1 MLSRAGTP
9 VSLDLSLD
17 KVKLKHHKTNLRKL
31 SFTQAS
37 YLHNNVFPSMSE
49 IRNSKIP
56 STRDIIDGRINSL
69 SESLKRNPFEKNRK
83 TGTVSSVQYAEI
95 RNFD

>member
-9 VSLDLSLD
+9 VSLSLSLD
-17 KVKLKHHKTNLRKL
+17 KVKLKHLKDQFTEAQ
-31 SFTQAS
+31 FTQTS
-37 YLHNNVFPSMSE
+37 YLQNKVILSMSE

-56 STRDIIDGRINSL
+56 SSRDIIDGRINSL

-83 TGTVSSVQYAEI
+83 TGTV
-95 RNFD
+95 

>member
-1 MLSRAGTP
+1 M
-9 VSLDLSLD
+9 SLNLSLD

-31 SFTQAS
+31 SFTQVT
-37 YLHNNVFPSMSE
+37 YLHNKLLTNCYYVFPSMSE

-83 TGTVSSVQYAEI
+83 TGTVSSIPYAEI